1 MTLIPQ
7 AKDMTYTKTPRKTD
21 KQIQLNVLAEI
32 ARDFRFKPAEL
43 RVEVDA
49 GVVTLTGTV
58 TNYPTLALAAEIAG
72 NVPSVKDVANKL
84 TVEIAPHAVRD
95 DTRIAQ
101 AVRNALEWDV
111 TVPEERIDSVMRNG
125 VVTLKGTVD
134 NWYERQ
140 AAAATVRNL
149 LGVVSVNNHIVIAPP
164 DRADAATQDEVKS
177 AFLRRFPLDE
187 IDVIVDRGITTLTG
201 QVLSYRTRREAEGI
215 AWSTPGVKT
224 LTNKI
229 TVTL

>member
-1 MTLIPQ
+1 VQIILTDELNAYDVLVNDSIVFSRATLTALIARSIRSPRIRKRKDEDMTLIPQ

-58 TNYPTLALAAEIAG
+58 TSYPTLALAAEIAG

-101 AVRNALEWDV
+101 AVRNALEYYFWFRSRLHRHR
-111 TVPEERIDSVMRNG
+111 T
-125 VVTLKGTVD
+125 
-134 NWYERQ
+134 
-140 AAAATVRNL
+140 
-149 LGVVSVNNHIVIAPP
+149 
-164 DRADAATQDEVKS
+164 DRLDACAS
-177 AFLRRFPLDE
+177 LARACH
-187 IDVIVDRGITTLTG
+187 RGF
-201 QVLSYRTRREAEGI
+201 SCH
-215 AWSTPGVKT
+215 P
-224 LTNKI
+224 
-229 TVTL
+229 